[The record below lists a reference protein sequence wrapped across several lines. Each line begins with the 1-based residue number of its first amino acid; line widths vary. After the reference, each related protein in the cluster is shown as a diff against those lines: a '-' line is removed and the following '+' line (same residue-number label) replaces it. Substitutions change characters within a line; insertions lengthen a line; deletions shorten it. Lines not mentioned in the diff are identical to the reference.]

1 MIDSAK
7 PYIYLLSVS
16 ETKEISFQ
24 INGCT
29 EINSVLV
36 NGIPLL
42 IKESYCNNNRDGFEQ
57 TVFKVQAESDIEIE
71 AIVD

>member
-36 NGIPLL
+36 NGIPL
-42 IKESYCNNNRDGFEQ
+42 
-57 TVFKVQAESDIEIE
+57 
-71 AIVD
+71 